1 MHAYISFLWHH
12 EALLFSSTYLPKQ
25 FLSVD
30 PLDAKCFPVSP
41 RPHRDTRGFLCLST
55 LSDWKIVTD
64 SRKFDHMTPLLYQ
77 LKWLPAKQSLCY
89 RDAVLTDKCFSGL
102 APKYLVDKFTKRSNI
117 HAHHTR
123 QQTYYIYQWLYKTAT
138 GQRTFAYR
146 GASIWNNTPYSKMAA
161 ILVFFCWVLFTCK
174 LALVASFKGKYSFEF
189 LV

>member
-1 MHAYISFLWHH
+1 MHNFFPTTSRS
-12 EALLFSSTYLPKQ
+12 ALVFSTSLPKQ

-30 PLDAKCFPVSP
+30 PLDAKCFPASP
-41 RPHRDTRGFLCLST
+41 SPHHDTRGFLCLST
-55 LSDWKIVTD
+55 LSDCKIVTN
-64 SRKFDHMTPLLYQ
+64 SRKFDHMTPLLHQ

-89 RDAVLTDKCFSGL
+89 RDAVLTYKCFSGL

-117 HAHHTR
+117 HACHTR

-138 GQRTFAYR
+138 GQRTFVYR
-146 GASIWNNTPYSKMAA
+146 GASIWNNT
-161 ILVFFCWVLFTCK
+161 ILVFFCWVLFTYK